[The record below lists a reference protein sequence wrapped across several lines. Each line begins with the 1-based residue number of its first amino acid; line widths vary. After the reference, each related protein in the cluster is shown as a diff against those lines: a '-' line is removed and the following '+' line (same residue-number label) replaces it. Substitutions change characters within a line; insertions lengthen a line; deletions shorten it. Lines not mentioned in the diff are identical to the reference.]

1 MSNSITSDIVY
12 QLRGAADPSISPDG
26 RRLAYTRSWVDRG
39 NGIESKSRIV
49 MMNLDDGSS
58 REFTQG
64 NRDSVAMFS
73 PDGKTLAF
81 LRSDDKRGREVWV
94 MDADGG
100 EARPLDGAPGK
111 VFEFAWSP
119 DSKHLVISA
128 DVDPDATSLEG
139 SSNSVPQVTVVERVR
154 YRYDTLGWRGNAH
167 AHLFVADLAGGP
179 VRQITDGDWD
189 DSSPRWSP
197 DGSRIAF
204 ISGRR
209 EDRDFWALTE
219 IYVVPA
225 DGGEPVLRSEGLQ
238 GSGGV
243 AWSPD
248 GRRLAVIG
256 TEDPDGLVAWQGW
269 LYVLEPGTAPRRLTD
284 DSIKPLLSFPSVNQP
299 PEMRWTEDERILFL
313 GDRCGESYLFEAQ
326 ADGGAVRTV
335 TGGESQTSAVT
346 LVKNAERA
354 AVLSSSPASP
364 VDLHLVTVDSGESA
378 QLTWLNGTYLAEHS
392 PATLEKFSFHRAGF
406 DIECRLLFPPDFN
419 PDRQYPLLLDIHGGP
434 NGAFY
439 DSFVPV
445 QQVLAAA
452 GYLVLAV
459 NPRGSSTYGND
470 FMKAVLTDW
479 GGEDYLDLIAAV
491 DLVAERPYVDGGRL
505 GIHGYSYGGFMTTW
519 TIGHNHRFKAAVA
532 GAPCIDLYS
541 MYGTS
546 DIGISFGEA
555 QWGGSLVNAADKLI
569 KRSPITY
576 AENVATP
583 VLLLHGESDH
593 RCPIAQSEEYFT
605 VLKRLGK
612 EVEFV
617 RFPGCSHAF
626 PRTGHPKMRE
636 EYLART
642 LAWFDKHLAE

>member
-1 MSNSITSDIVY
+1 MTNPITSDIVY

-26 RRLAYTRSWVDRG
+26 QRLAYTQSWVDRED
-39 NGIESKSRIV
+39 GIEARSRIV
-49 MMNLDDGSS
+49 MLDLVDGSS
-58 REFTQG
+58 RGFTRG
-64 NRDSVAMFS
+64 NRDSVAKFS

-81 LRSDDKRGREVWV
+81 LWSDDKHGREVWV

-119 DSKHLVISA
+119 DSKRLVISA
-128 DVDPDATSLEG
+128 DVDPDASTPNGSATSI
-139 SSNSVPQVTVVERVR
+139 PQVTVVKRVR

-225 DGGEPVLRSEGLQ
+225 NGGDPVLWSEGLQ
-238 GSGGV
+238 SSGGL

-269 LYVLEPGTAPRRLTD
+269 LYILEPGTTPRRLTD
-284 DSIKPLLSFPSVNQP
+284 DSIKPLLAFPSVNQP
-299 PEMRWTEDERILFL
+299 PEMRWTDDDWVLFL
-313 GDRCGESYLFEAQ
+313 GDRCGESYLFEAP
-326 ADGGAVRTV
+326 ATGGAVRTV
-335 TGGESQTSAVT
+335 AGGGRQTNAVT
-346 LVKNAERA
+346 LDRNAERA
-354 AVLSSSPASP
+354 AVISSSPTSP
-364 VDLHLVTVDSGESA
+364 GDFHMITVDSGESA
-378 QLTWLNGTYLAEHS
+378 QLTRLNDTYLAEHP
-392 PATLEKFSFHRAGF
+392 PATLEKFSFHREGF
-406 DIECRLLFPPDFN
+406 DIECRLLFPPDFT
-419 PDRQYPLLLDIHGGP
+419 PDRKYPLLLDVHGGP

-445 QQVLAAA
+445 QQVLATA

-479 GGEDYLDLIAAV
+479 GGEDYLDLMAAA
-491 DLVAERPYVDGGRL
+491 DLVAERPYVDSGRL

-519 TIGHNHRFKAAVA
+519 TIGHNQRFKAAVA

-555 QWGGSLVNAADKLI
+555 QWGGSLVDAASKLI
-569 KRSPITY
+569 EHSPITY

-583 VLLLHGESDH
+583 VLLLHGESDPPLPH
-593 RCPIAQSEEYFT
+593 RPERGVFHGTEALGQRSGVRAVSLLLPRLPPDRPSQDAGG
-605 VLKRLGK
+605 VLVADFG
-612 EVEFV
+612 VV
-617 RFPGCSHAF
+617 
-626 PRTGHPKMRE
+626 
-636 EYLART
+636 
-642 LAWFDKHLAE
+642 